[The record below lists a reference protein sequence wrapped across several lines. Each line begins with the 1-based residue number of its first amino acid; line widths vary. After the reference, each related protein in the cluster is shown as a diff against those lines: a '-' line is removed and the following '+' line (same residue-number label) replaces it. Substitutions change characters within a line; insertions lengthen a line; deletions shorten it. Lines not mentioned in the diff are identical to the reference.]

1 MLAGNSVSPFLSR
14 LFHAVKRIVSFPP
27 GSSGLFNTF
36 SKALG
41 ERDQERR
48 SSPVMSPSNIFFFG
62 GGKETC
68 SSSPI
73 FFIWRERER
82 EELIVH
88 YQALSQRTGPTGTT
102 LFFLFFFFR
111 YYLRLSLSLSFLL
124 LLFLKS
130 SDIKYRKRFRSTCV
144 AAPSPPSSSPRF
156 IRFNFL
162 TLGGGGGRKGKEFF
176 YPM

>member
-102 LFFLFFFFR
+102 LFFLFFS
-111 YYLRLSLSLSFLL
+111 LDIISDSLSLSLS
-124 LLFLKS
+124 S
-130 SDIKYRKRFRSTCV
+130 SCSFSSQVILNIGKDS
-144 AAPSPPSSSPRF
+144 APPASPPPLPHLPAPDLFDSIF
-156 IRFNFL
+156 
-162 TLGGGGGRKGKEFF
+162 
-176 YPM
+176 